1 MDRRCFIAFTGIAAT
16 AAPTGRSYPSDTGV
30 RWQPDG
36 VGSLARIGI
45 LTPDFDPVPESEF
58 WAMAPPGV
66 SIHVARVPR
75 KGAAAFYTA
84 PNIDEAVEQL
94 VAVAPRVIVSA
105 YTSSSYVLG
114 ADADDQLRLRL
125 QNRAPGIPVIITCQ
139 KAREALRIMKIRRV
153 ALVHPP
159 WFTEE
164 MNVKGQD
171 YFRSQGFEVVH
182 CSRISPLRS
191 FTEVSPQEVFEWT
204 SMNVP
209 RTAQGVFIAGNGL
222 RAVGAIHALE
232 KILRRPV
239 LTANQ
244 VAFWGALR
252 NVRLTSKV
260 ACYGK
265 LFAARVAEIGDSTL
279 AP

>member
-1 MDRRCFIAFTGIAAT
+1 MDRRRFIALTGIAAT
-16 AAPTGRSYPSDTGV
+16 AASAVRSDPSSAGGV

-58 WAMAPPGV
+58 WAMAPHGV
-66 SIHVARVPR
+66 SIHAARVSR
-75 KGAAAFYTA
+75 KGAEAFYDA

-94 VAVAPRVIVSA
+94 VTLVPMVIVSA
-105 YTSSSYVLG
+105 YTSNSYVLG
-114 ADADDQLRLRL
+114 GEADDQLRARL
-125 QNRAPGIPVIITCQ
+125 QNRAPGIPVIFTCQ
-139 KAREALRIMKIRRV
+139 VATEALRIMDIHRV

-164 MNVKGQD
+164 MNGKGQD

-182 CSRISPLRS
+182 CSRLSPSRS
-191 FTEVSPQEVFEWT
+191 FIEVPPQWT
-204 SMNVP
+204 SVNVP
-209 RTAQGVFIAGNGL
+209 REAQAIFIGGNGL
-222 RAVGAIHALE
+222 RAVGVIEALE

-252 NVRLTSKV
+252 HVGLTSKV
-260 ACYGK
+260 ARYGTI
-265 LFAARVAEIGDSTL
+265 FAARATQIGDRP
-279 AP
+279 A